1 MKLSKLFSITLHG
14 LLLAY
19 FIIFNNDY
27 FFSKLI
33 INTDISFFTFEKIV
47 NLFLICKI
55 FFLNFRMKT
64 LI

>member
-55 FFLNFRMKT
+55 SFLNFCMKT